1 MDIKYHLPDFV
12 RHFKLNILLYETMRM
27 RPYYFYD
34 GVKIGS
40 VYGAFPTA
48 VWNGG
53 RSISGR
59 MDRQYMR
66 IILNEFN
73 RRGIPCRYT
82 FSNPMITEDL
92 LNDEFCNWCLKVA
105 ENGLNEVIVMS
116 PILEDYIRTNYPKY
130 KIVSSTCKQIE
141 DTSKL
146 NQELL
151 KDYSLVVLDYNYNNK
166 YSKLEQ
172 IPNKDKCE
180 LLINP
185 CCIPNCPRRKEHYEY
200 IGNFQIQ
207 LAEHMKKNPNAP
219 MQSEDF
225 KCPYMEK
232 QFYETTKLA
241 THIKPEDI
249 YNKYVPMGYSNF
261 KIEGR
266 PLPDLSVLE
275 SYIYYMVKPEYQN
288 EARLFISLWLTENV
302 RHFN

>member
-1 MDIKYHLPDFV
+1 MEIKFHLPDFV
-12 RHFKLNILLYETMRM
+12 RHFKLNILLYETMKI
-27 RPYYFYD
+27 RPQWFYD

-48 VWNGG
+48 IWNGG
-53 RSISGR
+53 RSISGN
-59 MDRQYMR
+59 MDRKYMQL
-66 IILNEFN
+66 ILHEFN

-82 FSNPMITEDL
+82 FSNPMIKEEH

-105 ENGLNEVIVMS
+105 NNGLNEVIVMS
-116 PILEDYIRTNYPKY
+116 PILEEHIRKNYPNY

-141 DTSKL
+141 DTSIL
-146 NQELL
+146 QRELD
-151 KDYSLVVLDYNYNNK
+151 KNYSLVVLDYNYNNQFDLLK
-166 YSKLEQ
+166 D
-172 IPNKDKCE
+172 IPQKNRCE

-185 CCIPNCPRRKEHYEY
+185 CCVPHCKRRAEHYRY
-200 IGNFQIQ
+200 IGDFQIK
-207 LAEHMKKNPNAP
+207 LAEHMKNNPNAP
-219 MQSEDF
+219 LEHEDF
-225 KCPYMEK
+225 KCPYMEQ
-232 QFYETTKLA
+232 QFYQTTRFI
-241 THIKPEDI
+241 THIRPDDL

-266 PLPDLSVLE
+266 PLPDLAVLE